1 MIIYC
6 HHPFRRY
13 GSPRLPS
20 APGAPAAN
28 KMHILSEVT
37 CTEDAVLEGK
47 LHLTTETNDDQW
59 PEKNKNGYLRISM
72 IDQTI

>member
-1 MIIYC
+1 
-6 HHPFRRY
+6 
-13 GSPRLPS
+13 
-20 APGAPAAN
+20 
-28 KMHILSEVT
+28 MHVLSEVT

-47 LHLTTETNDDQW
+47 LHLATETSDDQW